1 MAFLD
6 QLIALLAL
14 TDGRDKL
21 YKFLAGVFK
30 IFGALAKKQ
39 QQLALGSACEAMGAS
54 IGSARSVMR
63 MGKFVG
69 DVPKLK
75 KLGDVV
81 STKPNLKTVIEI
93 LRTIG
98 NSLYIMGD
106 NVAFVAKQKLIRAD
120 AKCVTKCAKTA
131 QFWGFF
137 FAAVLDLFALTA
149 AQKKKSTDPSTYKKE
164 QKAALLGL
172 AKDGSDTLV
181 TMAAVGY
188 FKSIWHP
195 CPVTAG
201 ALTCVSGGIATY
213 TNWKKAKK

>member
-1 MAFLD
+1 MARLD
-6 QLIALLAL
+6 QIIALLAL

-30 IFGALAKKQ
+30 IIGALSKKQ
-39 QQLALGSACEAMGAS
+39 QQLALTSACDAMGAA

-63 MGKFVG
+63 MGKFVA

-75 KLGDVV
+75 KLGSKASATPD
-81 STKPNLKTVIEI
+81 LKTVIEI
-93 LRTIG
+93 FRTIG
-98 NSLYIMGD
+98 NSLYIIGD
-106 NVAFVAKQKLIRAD
+106 NVAFVAKQKLISAD
-120 AKCVTKCAKTA
+120 AKCVTKCAKVA

-137 FAAVLDLFALTA
+137 LAAVLDVFALAA
-149 AQKKKSTDPSTYKKE
+149 AQAKKSTDPSTYKKE

-188 FKSIWHP
+188 FKNIWHP
-195 CPVTAG
+195 CPMTAG

-213 TNWKKAKK
+213 TNWKKAAK